1 MGLGM
6 ILVSVV
12 SSKNFIYEL
21 IKPFIIG
28 SPSAH
33 GHEAGGSK
41 IVLDMKINGESE
53 DWVILWPYDSVAGA
67 NVAKIDEGIAV
78 WLRKIQY
85 CCAKGVTVN
94 QATGSLVKRLE
105 ELSTVPLAEPQGGSA
120 TKKKG
125 GYLFG

>member
-1 MGLGM
+1 
-6 ILVSVV
+6 
-12 SSKNFIYEL
+12 
-21 IKPFIIG
+21 
-28 SPSAH
+28 
-33 GHEAGGSK
+33 
-41 IVLDMKINGESE
+41 MKINGESE
-53 DWVILWPYDSVAGA
+53 DWVILWPYDSTTDSRNSVAGA

-85 CCAKGVTVN
+85 FCAKGVTVN

-105 ELSTVPLAEPQGGSA
+105 ELSKVPLAEPQVGSA